1 MTQVMSIVKT
11 IAKEELDPPV
21 TLDELDEDKV
31 DEHFTACAER
41 LYAKAKTSVNVGMT
55 QRFDQLSISTLL
67 NNMKI
72 NNKRDKR

>member
-31 DEHFTACAER
+31 DEHFTACVER

-55 QRFDQLSISTLL
+55 QRFDQLSINTIL
-67 NNMKI
+67 NNIKI
-72 NNKRDKR
+72 NNKRDV